1 MYITRIRIKN
11 FRSLVDV
18 EILPVNYTVLAGAND
33 SGKSN
38 VLRALN
44 LFFNNQTDVGKQLVF
59 VDDYSQKAVGRAN
72 RAKEIMVELEI
83 QPPKNYT
90 DNDPVVWRKTW
101 REETVMPYDEH
112 MKMIGDKSFSA
123 RSKTEYWLRQIGY
136 EYVPAIRGE
145 EFFNT
150 LKRRLH
156 NTLAETIAPKL
167 AKASGQFLKSLRTE
181 VRGIED
187 EALRILSLKTEFSLP
202 TDLGSL
208 FEILDF
214 KTADKHAAT
223 PLQHRGDGVQG
234 RHIPVILRFL
244 ADQRKANFAKGRP
257 SPETIFGYEEPE
269 NNLELARQV
278 EEADEFYRCSNVIQ
292 ILLTTHSPAFYSIA
306 KSQDKARALYASR
319 INGATAF
326 VDSTTTAALDDGLGL
341 MPFIEPYLKVALDQR
356 RQLFE
361 QLKEVEGQSLH
372 TDQSVLCVEGDTDKL
387 ILEKACSILFGP
399 TIPFKVITKSGSGA
413 GTNWVVGY
421 ATARAVMTDVKGR
434 TAVLLDGDEAG
445 AAAEATLSQ
454 RTDSLDLKGKLKYF
468 KLNKI
473 NGDDELRQALK
484 AGFELSIAIEELC
497 GAAAWDHAESKFW
510 LEPRPD
516 VVKLNSETLKVD
528 QSFNSFLTEKVAD
541 EKCRRLIANRIKW
554 MKKNDF
560 SKFVIKQMEET
571 KKVPVSLEKLVREIH
586 KYFHGSL

>member
-1 MYITRIRIKN
+1 MYITRIKIKN

-18 EILPVNYTVLAGAND
+18 EILPSNYTILAGAND

-44 LFFNNQTDVGKQLVF
+44 LFFNNQTDIGRQLVF
-59 VDDYSQKAVGRAN
+59 ADDYSQSAVGRAN

-90 DNDPVVWRKTW
+90 DNDPVVWRRTW
-101 REETVMPYDEH
+101 REETPMPYDEYLR
-112 MKMIGDKSFSA
+112 MVSDKDFSS

-167 AKASGQFLKSLRTE
+167 AKASGQFLKSLRAE

-278 EEADEFYRCSNVIQ
+278 EEAEEFYRCSDVIQ
-292 ILLTTHSPAFYSIA
+292 VLLTTHSPAFYSIA

-319 INGATAF
+319 ADGATTF
-326 VDSTTTAALDDGLGL
+326 VDSTTTVALDNGLGL

-356 RQLFE
+356 RDLFE
-361 QLKEVEGQSLH
+361 QLNEIKGQSLH
-372 TDQSVLCVEGDTDKL
+372 ADKSVLCVEGDTDKL

-399 TIPFKVITKSGSGA
+399 TIPFEIVTKSGSGA

-445 AAAEATLSQ
+445 AAAETTLSQ
-454 RTDSLDLKGKLKYF
+454 RIDSLDLKGKIKYF

-484 AGFELSIAIEELC
+484 SGFELSIAIEELC

-516 VVKLNSETLKVD
+516 VVKLNSETLSAD
-528 QSFNSFLTEKVAD
+528 QSFNSILAEKVAD
-541 EKCRRLIANRIKW
+541 EKCRRLISKRISW

-560 SKFVIKQMEET
+560 ARFVIKQMEET
-571 KKVPVSLEKLVREIH
+571 KKVPVSLEKLAHEVHR
-586 KYFHGSL
+586 YFSR

>member
-1 MYITRIRIKN
+1 MYITRIKIKN

-18 EILPVNYTVLAGAND
+18 EILPVNYTVLSGAND

-59 VDDYSQKAVGRAN
+59 ADDYSQNAVGRAN

-83 QPPKNYT
+83 QPPANYT
-90 DNDPVVWRKTW
+90 DNDPVVWRKVW
-101 REETVMPYDEH
+101 REETSTPYDEH
-112 MKMIGDKSFSA
+112 MKMVGDKAFSA

-181 VRGIED
+181 VRGIEV

-202 TDLGSL
+202 TDLSSL

-244 ADQRKANFAKGRP
+244 ADQRKANFARGRP

-278 EEADEFYRCSNVIQ
+278 DEANEFYRCSDIIQ
-292 ILLTTHSPAFYSIA
+292 VLLTTHSPAFYSIT
-306 KSQDKARALYASR
+306 KSQNKARALHASR
-319 INGATAF
+319 QNGATEF
-326 VDSTTTAALDDGLGL
+326 SDSTTTATLDDGLGL
-341 MPFIEPYLKVALDQR
+341 MPFIEPYLKLALDQR
-356 RQLFE
+356 RQLID
-361 QLKEVEGQSLH
+361 QIKEVEGQSLH
-372 TDQSVLCVEGDTDKL
+372 IDHCVLCVEGDTDKV
-387 ILEKACSILFGP
+387 ILEKAYSLLFGS
-399 TIPFKVITKSGSGA
+399 TLPFKIVTKSGSGA
-413 GTNWVVGY
+413 GTNWAVGY
-421 ATARAVMTDVKGR
+421 ATARAVMTDIKGR

-445 AAAEATLSQ
+445 STAENILSQ
-454 RTDSLDLKGKLKYF
+454 RMDSLDAKGKIKYF

-473 NGDDELRQALK
+473 SGDDELRMAIK

-497 GAAAWDHAESKFW
+497 GAEAWDHAESKSW

-516 VVKLNSETLKVD
+516 IVKLNSALLNTD
-528 QSFNSFLTEKVAD
+528 QSFNSFLNDTVD
-541 EKCRRLIANRIKW
+541 DIKCRRLIANRIKW

-560 SKFVIKQMEET
+560 SKYVLKQMNECKT
-571 KKVPVSLEKLVREIH
+571 VPPSLEKLAQEVH
-586 KYFHGSL
+586 KYFTR